1 MAISA
6 VEAAQNEGPV
16 ILAVSW
22 ILIVIPGLFVA
33 LRLYCKIMLARGFG
47 WDDCVCVFAWMLQL
61 VYTGLITKGVQM
73 GVIGRHVEAI
83 EDRNL
88 LPHALKLVYIGFV
101 IIIFGCV
108 FAKTSFVITLLRIVT
123 SPWQKMV
130 LWFIMISMNAIM
142 WLCGICYLAQC
153 KPAAALWNTTLMA
166 TAKCWP
172 TSVFENIALTAGA
185 YSGCMDFILA
195 VCPWVILWRLQ
206 MKKRE
211 KFGIIIAMSMGIV
224 ASVAAFIKTSKLVN
238 VSKLNDFTY
247 YCTPIVLW
255 ASAETGL
262 TIFAAS
268 IPSLRILIVRMR
280 SSNEESD
287 PYANNSGKRRSAT
300 RSGNDKD
307 RSDPY
312 YYMNG
317 DMITLNDRKD
327 DDSGKSILSDAGIKQ
342 TQEISITY
350 EVDPSERNESS
361 FANPVYFLHHGKSI
375 V

>member
-6 VEAAQNEGPV
+6 MEKAQDEGPV
-16 ILAVSW
+16 ILAVGW
-22 ILIVIPGLFVA
+22 ILIAVPGLFVA
-33 LRLYCKIMLARGFG
+33 LRLYCKIMLARGYG
-47 WDDCVCVFAWMLQL
+47 WDDAVCVFAWLLQL
-61 VYTGLITKGVQM
+61 IYTSLVTKGVQM
-73 GVIGRHVEAI
+73 GVIGRHVDAI
-83 EDRNL
+83 ENQEII
-88 LPHALKLVYIGFV
+88 PHALKLVYIGFV

-123 SPWQKMV
+123 NPWQKAA

-153 KPAAALWNTTLMA
+153 KPTAALWDTALIP

-172 TSVFENIALTAGA
+172 FSVFENIALTAGA

-195 VCPWVILWRLQ
+195 LFPWVILWKLQ

-211 KFGIIIAMSMGIV
+211 KFGIIIAMSMGV
-224 ASVAAFIKTSKLVN
+224 FASIAAFIKTSKLVN
-238 VSKLNDFTY
+238 VAELTDFTY
-247 YCTPIVLW
+247 YCTPIILW

-268 IPSLRILIVRMR
+268 IPALRILLLRMR
-280 SSNEESD
+280 SSRDDTD
-287 PYANNSGKRRSAT
+287 PSTSYNFSGKGRSTT
-300 RSGNDKD
+300 RSGNNDD

-317 DMITLNDRKD
+317 DMITLNDRRD
-327 DDSGKSILSDAGIKQ
+327 NASDENVPGETGIKQ
-342 TQEISITY
+342 TREISVTY
-350 EVDPSERNESS
+350 EAGQDGRSDSSLANRVDI
-361 FANPVYFLHHGKSI
+361 FHH
-375 V
+375 